1 MGNLTLIKHVPEKCR
16 KVYDGGTF
24 IRKVWSNHSLLS
36 VASLAQRINSVFP
49 NYIIDIGESSEGV
62 FMDLTKLNGVLVSTL
77 VQTDDLVKQV
87 YKFCIDN
94 MQHTLPYY
102 HYDWALSNM
111 IINNGKITLCDW
123 DNLNLYTK
131 SEAMQKLNDDLI
143 SAFGERYQ
151 RVIHG

>member
-1 MGNLTLIKHVPEKCR
+1 MDNLTLIKHIPDKHR

-24 IRKVWSNHSLLS
+24 IRKIWGNRSLLS
-36 VASLAQRINSVFP
+36 VDSLARRINSVFP
-49 NYIIDIGESSEGV
+49 NYIIDIGETHEGA

-111 IINNGKITLCDW
+111 IIDNGKITLCDW
-123 DNLNLYTK
+123 DNLNLYTEFDAIK
-131 SEAMQKLNDDLI
+131 KLDEDL
-143 SAFGERYQ
+143 SNAFGDRYR